1 MAGLHT
7 EIRLLNYIYA
17 HNKMP
22 SGFSTIHLFS
32 TRTVCGTCKN
42 CIDQV
47 RTYFAPKN
55 IGVKYYSLQ
64 SEKTIVLENLY
75 DDEECRIIDIINN
88 YEYLIMAI
96 DTTPSQVA
104 TNALQAIPFGSI
116 IGGPLKACIEAQ
128 AMAAQTSWQF
138 IQEVGLNTDPNT
150 GQKEAVNVSFQFM
163 QNGHMVQLNVPLL
176 TIVPIPYIAIHDID
190 INFKANISASSSSVS
205 EQSSSSALDVGAEA
219 SIGAKWGPFHM
230 DAKMKANY
238 SSKKD
243 SKATQESKYS
253 VEYTMDVAVKAG
265 QDSMPAGLAK
275 VLELLGSALDVSD
288 PEGTLE
294 VSARKLVLS
303 KDKEGKAI
311 PVSLIATY
319 KNGKGIFE
327 SEAIG
332 LFTKSNDKLE
342 PVDIKTAN
350 IEKNPQDD
358 SVVYV
363 FPEANNYIVKAGNK
377 TIEIKIEDAGEA

>member
-1 MAGLHT
+1 
-7 EIRLLNYIYA
+7 
-17 HNKMP
+17 
-22 SGFSTIHLFS
+22 
-32 TRTVCGTCKN
+32 
-42 CIDQV
+42 
-47 RTYFAPKN
+47 
-55 IGVKYYSLQ
+55 
-64 SEKTIVLENLY
+64 
-75 DDEECRIIDIINN
+75 
-88 YEYLIMAI
+88 MAI

-294 VSARKLVLS
+294 VSARKLMLS

>member
-1 MAGLHT
+1 
-7 EIRLLNYIYA
+7 
-17 HNKMP
+17 
-22 SGFSTIHLFS
+22 
-32 TRTVCGTCKN
+32 
-42 CIDQV
+42 
-47 RTYFAPKN
+47 
-55 IGVKYYSLQ
+55 
-64 SEKTIVLENLY
+64 
-75 DDEECRIIDIINN
+75 
-88 YEYLIMAI
+88 MAI

-104 TNALQAIPFGSI
+104 TSALQAIPFGSI

-205 EQSSSSALDVGAEA
+205 EQSSSSALDAGAEVTA
-219 SIGAKWGPFHM
+219 GLKVGPFHM
-230 DAKMKANY
+230 DAKMNANY

-303 KDKEGKAI
+303 KDKEGNAI

-332 LFTKSNDKLE
+332 LFTKSNDGLE
-342 PVDIKTAN
+342 SVDIKTTK

-363 FPEANNYIVKAGNK
+363 FKEANNYIVKAGNK
-377 TIEIKIEDAGEA
+377 TIEIKIEDADEA

>member
-1 MAGLHT
+1 
-7 EIRLLNYIYA
+7 
-17 HNKMP
+17 
-22 SGFSTIHLFS
+22 
-32 TRTVCGTCKN
+32 
-42 CIDQV
+42 
-47 RTYFAPKN
+47 
-55 IGVKYYSLQ
+55 
-64 SEKTIVLENLY
+64 
-75 DDEECRIIDIINN
+75 
-88 YEYLIMAI
+88 MAI

-104 TNALQAIPFGSI
+104 TSALQAIPFGSI

-190 INFKANISASSSSVS
+190 INFKANISASSSSVN
-205 EQSSSSALDVGAEA
+205 EQSSSSALDAGAEA

-275 VLELLGSALDVSD
+275 VLELLGNTLDVSD
-288 PEGTLE
+288 PDGTLE
-294 VSARKLVLS
+294 VSAREPTLT
-303 KDKEGKAI
+303 DGKAT
-311 PVSLIATY
+311 LIATY
-319 KNGKGIFE
+319 KNSKGIFE
-327 SEAIG
+327 PES
-332 LFTKSNDKLE
+332 
-342 PVDIKTAN
+342 IKIDGVTG
-350 IEKNPQDD
+350 KVSDD
-358 SVVYV
+358 SVV
-363 FPEANNYIVKAGNK
+363 FELKEAKTYTVVAGKKKVSVDVQNVKPDTK
-377 TIEIKIEDAGEA
+377 TDTTKP

>member
-1 MAGLHT
+1 
-7 EIRLLNYIYA
+7 
-17 HNKMP
+17 
-22 SGFSTIHLFS
+22 
-32 TRTVCGTCKN
+32 
-42 CIDQV
+42 
-47 RTYFAPKN
+47 
-55 IGVKYYSLQ
+55 
-64 SEKTIVLENLY
+64 
-75 DDEECRIIDIINN
+75 
-88 YEYLIMAI
+88 MAI

-116 IGGPLKACIEAQ
+116 IGGPMKACIEAQ

-138 IQEVGLNTDPNT
+138 IQEVGLNTNPET

-303 KDKEGKAI
+303 KDKEGNAI

>member
-1 MAGLHT
+1 
-7 EIRLLNYIYA
+7 
-17 HNKMP
+17 
-22 SGFSTIHLFS
+22 
-32 TRTVCGTCKN
+32 
-42 CIDQV
+42 
-47 RTYFAPKN
+47 
-55 IGVKYYSLQ
+55 
-64 SEKTIVLENLY
+64 
-75 DDEECRIIDIINN
+75 
-88 YEYLIMAI
+88 MAI

-190 INFKANISASSSSVS
+190 INFKANISASSSSVN
-205 EQSSSSALDVGAEA
+205 EQSSSSALDAGAEA

-275 VLELLGSALDVSD
+275 VLELLGNTLDVSD
-288 PEGTLE
+288 PDGTLE
-294 VSARKLVLS
+294 VSARELILT
-303 KDKEGKAI
+303 DGKAT
-311 PVSLIATY
+311 LIATY
-319 KNGKGIFE
+319 KNSKGIFE
-327 SEAIG
+327 PES
-332 LFTKSNDKLE
+332 
-342 PVDIKTAN
+342 IKIDGVTG
-350 IEKNPQDD
+350 KVSDD
-358 SVVYV
+358 SVV
-363 FPEANNYIVKAGNK
+363 FELKEAKTYTVIAGKKKVSVDVQNVKPDTK
-377 TIEIKIEDAGEA
+377 TDTTKP

>member
-1 MAGLHT
+1 
-7 EIRLLNYIYA
+7 
-17 HNKMP
+17 
-22 SGFSTIHLFS
+22 
-32 TRTVCGTCKN
+32 
-42 CIDQV
+42 
-47 RTYFAPKN
+47 
-55 IGVKYYSLQ
+55 
-64 SEKTIVLENLY
+64 
-75 DDEECRIIDIINN
+75 
-88 YEYLIMAI
+88 MAI

-138 IQEVGLNTDPNT
+138 IQEVGLNTVPKT

-163 QNGHMVQLNVPLL
+163 QNGRMVQLNVPLL

-205 EQSSSSALDVGAEA
+205 EQSSSSALDAGAEVTA
-219 SIGAKWGPFHM
+219 GLKVGPFHM
-230 DAKMKANY
+230 DAKMNANY

-303 KDKEGKAI
+303 KDKEGNAI

-332 LFTKSNDKLE
+332 LFTKSNDNLE
-342 PVDIKTAN
+342 SVDIKTTK

-363 FPEANNYIVKAGNK
+363 FSEANNYIVKAGNK
-377 TIEIKIEDAGEA
+377 TIEIKIEDADEA

>member
-1 MAGLHT
+1 
-7 EIRLLNYIYA
+7 
-17 HNKMP
+17 
-22 SGFSTIHLFS
+22 
-32 TRTVCGTCKN
+32 
-42 CIDQV
+42 
-47 RTYFAPKN
+47 
-55 IGVKYYSLQ
+55 
-64 SEKTIVLENLY
+64 
-75 DDEECRIIDIINN
+75 
-88 YEYLIMAI
+88 MAI

-150 GQKEAVNVSFQFM
+150 GKKEAVNVSFEFL
-163 QNGHMVQLNVPLL
+163 QNGRMVQLNVPLL